1 MENDHERRSTED
13 EASPVYAVGKHP
25 RRGVRE
31 DSHSEDDG
39 SMIPAR
45 LVDPVTARISS
56 GKAIVDTEL
65 PIALSESPTNHRR

>member
-1 MENDHERRSTED
+1 MENDHEPRSD
-13 EASPVYAVGKHP
+13 EVEGSPVDADGEHP

-39 SMIPAR
+39 LMIPAR
-45 LVDPVTARISS
+45 LLDPVTARISS

-65 PIALSESPTNHRR
+65 PIALSESPTNHPR